1 MSQRKCDKVPG
12 FGSYLLALI
21 LPFVYFFSRGRAG
34 AGIMAL
40 ILCFIALPLMF
51 FGVGFI
57 LWLIVCLWAIYGL
70 REETASARLALLG
83 QSIAQASA
91 QHKPA

>member
-1 MSQRKCDKVPG
+1 MSQRKCDKAPG

-34 AGIMAL
+34 AGIVAL

-51 FGVGFI
+51 FGVGII
-57 LWLIVCLWAIYGL
+57 LWFIVCFWAIWGL
-70 REETASARLALLG
+70 REETANARLAQLG
-83 QSIAQASA
+83 QSIASA